1 MGHHA
6 PGVTTTRMPRLLL
19 LAASAAAELS
29 RIPPP
34 LASQQSRSQPPT
46 FRHAALEVDSAA
58 RPLPDRSLTC
68 QTLERTAVALG
79 CSARAGG
86 RDSPSLEARAPPPLR
101 ASASDLGRLPPWRE
115 PEDASVTCRR
125 LCEGTLL
132 PLAAEDGVHSSQQKD
147 GVHSSQQ
154 DGVHSSQQDGVHSS
168 QQKDGVHSGLLSSH
182 AGFARGATPEEQGGS
197 AGPSVAE
204 AEAPDASTAD
214 ATASATVGAAA
225 TGRGEQ
231 NLWSP
236 PTRSPLSGRCEVRY
250 LGKNPAPLPPELC
263 PEAGLCD
270 TLTVVAV
277 PER

>member
-79 CSARAGG
+79 CSARAVG

-125 LCEGTLL
+125 LCEGTLR
-132 PLAAEDGVHSSQQKD
+132 PLAAE
-147 GVHSSQQ
+147 
-154 DGVHSSQQDGVHSS
+154 DGVHSS